1 MKKIIIVYTLGISLM
16 FSCQKQSSFSS
27 SPDIKP
33 SADSISPRF
42 LNSYILLES
51 TGCPQSCKD
60 YRIEIF
66 GNGKAFYQG
75 VSNVELTG
83 NFERI
88 LTPLEVNT
96 LFNAFECAS
105 FFDFR
110 QIYTGERKDSSYTL
124 LTFRHRSWEKTIK
137 EEAAAPEELDKLQEL
152 VEDVRKKGS
161 WTKVNP

>member
-1 MKKIIIVYTLGISLM
+1 MKKIIIVYTLGISLL
-16 FSCQKQSSFSS
+16 FSCQKHSSFSS
-27 SPDIKP
+27 SRDIKP
-33 SADSISPRF
+33 SADTISPRF

-51 TGCPQSCKD
+51 TGCPESCKN
-60 YRIEIF
+60 YQIEIF
-66 GNGKAFYQG
+66 GNGKATYQG
-75 VSNVELTG
+75 IANVEPLG
-83 NFERI
+83 QFERI

-110 QIYTGERKDSSYTL
+110 QVYTGERKDSSYTL

-137 EEAAAPEELDKLQEL
+137 EEAAAPEELNELQEL
-152 VEDVRKKGS
+152 VEDIREKGS